1 MTRIAV
7 ALVVLAAA
15 AWMQPVAGP
24 ELAIVNARVF
34 TGDASRPWA
43 EAVAVKANRIVV
55 VGTTAEARAA
65 ASATT
70 RVIDAGGR
78 LLIPGINDAHV
89 HPGATPPA
97 TSLEGPPAMEHDPTL
112 DEVLKRLEAAVAKAP
127 SGGWIEG
134 EIGGAVLADP
144 AATRA
149 TLDRVSA
156 GHPVYLH
163 AWTGHGVI
171 VNTAALRALK
181 IRDDEPDPPG
191 GRFARADDGRT
202 ISGLAE
208 EYACYLVTRR
218 LSLLT
223 DSAERARGF
232 AGFASEAAS
241 LGITSAQAMATSFPL
256 DATLEALRGG
266 DLPLR
271 LRLIDFPFTPMS
283 QWTAAPA
290 LPAASPLVSV
300 SGTKWILDG
309 TPLERLMFVRQPYSD
324 QPSVRGRANFTGGD
338 LRAFLTRALAA
349 RQQPMFH
356 AAGDA
361 AIAAVLDALEASGGD
376 RWKPL
381 RPRIEHGDMLDAAE
395 FARAIRMGVT
405 LVQNPSHFMIPPV
418 MQARLGLDRSRR
430 LQQVKDAIAAGVPF
444 ALGSDGPLNPYLNMM
459 FAALHPTN
467 PSQALSVEQSLVAY
481 TAGSAAAEFAESEKG
496 MLKPGMLADMA
507 LLSQDILTVPPPELP
522 KTVSVLTI
530 VDGRIV
536 HDRLAK

>member
-134 EIGGAVLADP
+134 EIGGGVLADP

-208 EYACYLVTRR
+208 EYACYLVARR

-290 LPAASPLVSV
+290 L
-300 SGTKWILDG
+300 G
-309 TPLERLMFVRQPYSD
+309 
-324 QPSVRGRANFTGGD
+324 RGV
-338 LRAFLTRALAA
+338 AA
-349 RQQPMFH
+349 RQRVRHQVDPRRHTARAADVRAPAVQRSAVGPRPRQLPGRRPARVPH
-356 AAGDA
+356 AGACGASAADVPCRRGRGDRRRARRARSDRRRQVETAAAANRAWRHARRRRIRARHPHGRDAGPEPVALHDPAGDA
-361 AIAAVLDALEASGGD
+361 GSPRSSTAA
-376 RWKPL
+376 
-381 RPRIEHGDMLDAAE
+381 AACS
-395 FARAIRMGVT
+395 RSRT
-405 LVQNPSHFMIPPV
+405 
-418 MQARLGLDRSRR
+418 RSRR
-430 LQQVKDAIAAGVPF
+430 ACRSRWA
-444 ALGSDGPLNPYLNMM
+444 
-459 FAALHPTN
+459 PT
-467 PSQALSVEQSLVAY
+467 
-481 TAGSAAAEFAESEKG
+481 
-496 MLKPGMLADMA
+496 
-507 LLSQDILTVPPPELP
+507 
-522 KTVSVLTI
+522 
-530 VDGRIV
+530 
-536 HDRLAK
+536 DR